1 MRIIRDLIAVA
12 GEAKIAEGKVEVLGE
27 RVDGVRGTLEEVR
40 SGLKEGMEGWKMSA
54 GGVES
59 GELA

>member
-1 MRIIRDLIAVA
+1 VA